1 MKVSIVEWKKKV
13 LELEMWKKGQEE
25 EMRKRRREDE
35 EEKEMIRR
43 VEMEDRVR
51 KRFRPV
57 DSQCC
62 NYNSNH
68 NLDFYPGD
76 GYRTRHFRH

>member
-1 MKVSIVEWKKKV
+1 
-13 LELEMWKKGQEE
+13 MWKKGQEE
-25 EMRKRRREDE
+25 EMRKRRSEDE
-35 EEKEMIRR
+35 EMIRR

-51 KRFRPV
+51 KRYRPV
-57 DSQCC
+57 DQCC
-62 NYNSNH
+62 NYNNNNH